1 MKLTRT
7 LLLAPAI
14 LLLSVSLFGQAANAR
29 DAQGAPPGQGEGWND
44 QPMHTPYQELQRNP
58 RLAER
63 VQGLLPSGTDLKQA
77 SRDFMYLDQFLAAAH
92 VSNNLSIPLDQL
104 RSKMKDSTFGQL
116 RKAVETLKPGVD
128 SKAEVKRAEEQGK
141 QDVKDAKKGG

>member
-1 MKLTRT
+1 MKTAR
-7 LLLAPAI
+7 LLLI
-14 LLLSVSLFGQAANAR
+14 LPTAVLLAASLFGQAGAANT
-29 DAQGAPPGQGEGWND
+29 AQGAPPGQGEGWND
-44 QPMHTPYQELQRNP
+44 QPMHTPYQDLQRNP

-63 VQGLLPSGTDLKQA
+63 VQGLLPADTDLKQA
-77 SRDFMYLDQFLAAAH
+77 SRDFMYLDQFLAAVH
-92 VSNNLSIPLDQL
+92 VSNNLGIPLDQL

-128 SKAEVKRAEEQGK
+128 SKAEVKRADEQGK